1 MKLNIIAKYGTLITS
16 AILILIGVMTW
27 FIKYPETVSTQS
39 KLTGTN
45 APKPIIPKQNLRLIH
60 LFKTNN
66 QEVQIGEVIGILETT
81 ADYNEILEFENLL
94 NEIEQNIGKD
104 GQLTSLRAS
113 PLSVSNKT
121 DTQLRVSTKA
131 LMQKTFHQLGELQS
145 DYQALIQAYIPYRD
159 YVLGDYASK
168 KKSLLHKDLSIA
180 HQSRNV
186 LNEQKHLQ
194 EKDLGLSQT
203 TIDKNKKLLDEKLI
217 SEQEYR
223 ELTSQYI
230 VKQMSEPQ
238 IKSSYINNESQ
249 INNINKEL
257 VEIDNQILT
266 QKSLFSQAILQTKSK
281 IEAWKQLYLLT
292 ATASGKLV
300 FTSFLQ
306 ENQNLDAG
314 KVIAHIVPAKSDI
327 YLETLV
333 PQSNFGKVTT
343 EQKVILKF
351 DAYPWQE
358 FGAVVGKIEYI
369 SPVPV
374 DSGYYLAKVI
384 LPENLKTNYK
394 KEIPFIEGLV
404 AQSEIVTKDLRLAES
419 LYYDLVKTIKK

>member
-1 MKLNIIAKYGTLITS
+1 MKLNLIAKYGTIITS
-16 AILILIGVMTW
+16 FILLLIGVMTW
-27 FIKYPETVSTQS
+27 FIKYPETVTTQS

-45 APKPIIPKQNLRLIH
+45 APKPIIPKQNLRLTH
-60 LFKTNN
+60 LLVSNN
-66 QEVQIGEVIGILETT
+66 QEVQIGEVISILETT
-81 ADYNEILEFENLL
+81 ADYKEILEFENLL
-94 NEIEQNIGKD
+94 NEIEQNIYCTD
-104 GQLTSLRAS
+104 GQL
-113 PLSVSNKT
+113 SVSTNITIKN
-121 DTQLRVSTKA
+121 
-131 LMQKTFHQLGELQS
+131 LMQKPLHNLGELQS

-159 YVLGDYASK
+159 YVLGDYAGK
-168 KKSLLHKDLSIA
+168 KKSLLQKDLNIA
-180 HQSRNV
+180 HQSKNV
-186 LNEQKHLQ
+186 LNEQKNLQ
-194 EKDLGLSQT
+194 QKDLNLSQT

-292 ATASGKLV
+292 ATASGKII
-300 FTSFLQ
+300 FTTFLQ
-306 ENQNLDAG
+306 ENQNLEAG
-314 KVIAHIVPAKSDI
+314 KIIAHIVPPKSDI

-333 PQSNFGKVTT
+333 PQSNFGKV
-343 EQKVILKF
+343 EIGQKVILKF
-351 DAYPWQE
+351 NAYPWQE
-358 FGAVVGKIEYI
+358 FGAVVGMIDYI

-374 DSGYYLAKVI
+374 DSGYYLAKII
-384 LPENLKTNYK
+384 LPENLETNYK